1 MHSAHAAT
9 LSDSA
14 LASAAL
20 AGEAAARRLLW
31 LRFAPLVQRISSRF
45 VSRFL
50 EEEDLVQEV
59 FFSVFRSLPSL
70 RDPAA
75 LHAFVVAVTIR
86 TGKYQARRARTRARL
101 EAWAAFSQLV
111 CGRQAREDVRIR
123 HALVR
128 VDRLLRRIRERD
140 RSPFVLRFVEGMQDD
155 EVAEALA
162 ISIPTVRR
170 RCARA
175 HARLNY
181 LAQRD
186 LFLAAYP

>member
-1 MHSAHAAT
+1 MQPAQAVT

-14 LASAAL
+14 LADAAS
-20 AGEAAARRLLW
+20 AGEAAARRLVW
-31 LRFAPLVQRISSRF
+31 LRFAPLVRRISCRF

-50 EEEDLVQEV
+50 EEDDLVQEV

-75 LHAFVVAVTIR
+75 LRAFVIAVTIR
-86 TGKYQARRARTRARL
+86 TGKYQARRARTRARV
-101 EAWAAFSQLV
+101 EGYAAFSQLV
-111 CGRQAREDVRIR
+111 CGRRAREDVHVQ

-128 VDRLLRRIRERD
+128 VDRLLQRIRERD
-140 RSPFVLRFVEGMQDD
+140 RCPFVLRFIEGMKDD
-155 EVAEALA
+155 EVAQVLA
-162 ISIPTVRR
+162 ISVPTVRR

-175 HARLNY
+175 HERFNY